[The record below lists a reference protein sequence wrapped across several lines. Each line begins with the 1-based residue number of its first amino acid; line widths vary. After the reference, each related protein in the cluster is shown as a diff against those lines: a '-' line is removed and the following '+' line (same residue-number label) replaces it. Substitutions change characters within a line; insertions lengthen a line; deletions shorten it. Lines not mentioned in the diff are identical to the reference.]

1 MTSNRELIEQF
12 WTDLYKR
19 DFVAFRKYFTDDS
32 EYTDACTPPEDVAR
46 GPMQITE
53 RIRVG
58 LEPLES
64 IGHDVRTIVC
74 EGDRVVVE
82 HVEHW
87 AWPTGERV
95 SFPFLSMHELRDGK
109 IVRWWDYWDLSTLMA
124 GAPAWWVE
132 HIMNESA
139 RASLRNE

>member
-1 MTSNRELIEQF
+1 MNNRDLIEGF

-19 DFVAFRKYFTDDS
+19 DFDDLRKYLADDS
-32 EYTDACTPPEDVAR
+32 EYTDACTPPDDIAR
-46 GPMQITE
+46 GPAEITNRL
-53 RIRVG
+53 RIG

-64 IGHDVRTIVC
+64 ISHDVRTIVC
-74 EGDRVVVE
+74 DGDTVVVE

-95 SFPFLSMHELRDGK
+95 SFPFLSIHELRDGR
-109 IVRWWDYWDLSTLMA
+109 IVRWWDYWDLGTLMA

-139 RASLRNE
+139 RTGLRDA